1 MDLITEIPSNFKALI
16 DHVERG
22 SFKHGSNI
30 LKRPALPD
38 QNHSPS
44 HSTSPRSL
52 FNGFGSNLA
61 KDVTSYA
68 RKKFSVPTGRNRVL
82 GRGDDANNKSAMNR
96 EEYRRRKVTSVYK
109 TQATS
114 DTKKYILNLLL

>member
-1 MDLITEIPSNFKALI
+1 MVSLSSCCKEKLYDKKESVTDVDLITEIPSNFK
-16 DHVERG
+16 G
-22 SFKHGSNI
+22 
-30 LKRPALPD
+30 PALPD

-44 HSTSPRSL
+44 HPTSPRSL

-68 RKKFSVPTGRNRVL
+68 RKKFSVPTTGRNRVL
-82 GRGDDANNKSAMNR
+82 DRVDDANNKSAMNR

-109 TQATS
+109 TQA
-114 DTKKYILNLLL
+114 I